1 MAVAVEVED
10 DVFFADLS
18 KQISLLIMDDEEDSS
33 VSPTTSV
40 SLQVF
45 AQGIHPTMQTS
56 MFVQEQN
63 YGKIQSKGTG
73 VFIPQAWNSR
83 RKNNNRQQGRHN
95 NSSSKNSNF
104 HRQFQNSSRG
114 LLQQIPYNN
123 SSYDSFNSRKF
134 LY

>member
-83 RKNNNRQQGRHN
+83 H
-95 NSSSKNSNF
+95 
-104 HRQFQNSSRG
+104 QNSQR
-114 LLQQIPYNN
+114 IIATNN